1 MRGEVFLSD
10 PVLALPGL
18 AVDHRNPIGRA
29 PRLDPAGEPPGHPHQ
44 VRVVQLVI
52 AAVVQPPPPA
62 PEPARPA
69 PEREVGL
76 QHDPVHAVVAA
87 AQQIAIPL

>member
-18 AVDHRNPIGRA
+18 AVDHRNSIGRA
-29 PRLDPAGEPPGHPHQ
+29 PRLDPPGEPHQ
-44 VRVVQLVI
+44 VRVVQLII

-76 QHDPVHAVVAA
+76 QHDPVDAVVAA